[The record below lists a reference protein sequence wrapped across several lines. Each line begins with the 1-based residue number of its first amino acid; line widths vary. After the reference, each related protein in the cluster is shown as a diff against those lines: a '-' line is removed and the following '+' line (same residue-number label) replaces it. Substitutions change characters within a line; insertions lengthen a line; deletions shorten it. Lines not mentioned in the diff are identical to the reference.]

1 MREGVLVD
9 PPAAEVLLDEVVAD
23 PRGGVERRSMSSAVI
38 SSISGA
44 PDSSGTVSAWLAQ
57 APA

>member
-1 MREGVLVD
+1 MGERVLVH
-9 PPAAEVLLDEVVAD
+9 PAGAEVLLDEVVPDAAGRVQRAVD
-23 PRGGVERRSMSSAVI
+23 VVLGDLGDQRS
-38 SSISGA
+38 